1 MLPSISRDDSDRM
14 IDVGRRWTPPPRF
27 LSVRLRSWLL
37 RGAIALPG
45 MAVQFYG
52 AGSPPTAASKLWH
65 ELGLPFFLLAATL
78 PLWRRSDRSL
88 LEPRR
93 WGRLV
98 RRALWRV
105 SGILLFAAAFSLIAS
120 WSFAVLGQP
129 AKASQAG
136 AVALVLL
143 LLALVPPPLEPLLR
157 RLCPPGQRRAERVAR
172 LVEEL
177 RGPAPPGAA
186 DLDPPLRGALPDWW
200 QTDPGLAAEFD
211 PGRGA
216 GGRIG
221 PIYEYSGGS
230 PERGRT
236 QHELRSGLGALAR
249 VRVAWDGEAFT
260 ITDAWRG
267 RTHRVPVASAP
278 SVPGSGNKSAGERRP
293 GRRRPAVAELVWLEA
308 RYRRSARRPS
318 VRWRSLLFLDEEGY
332 CFLGVDPFVC
342 DWSQTVQLAMAA
354 GLPCAVYEVR
364 GLAGNVARIREL
376 MFPPRWGKTVFRGA

>member
-1 MLPSISRDDSDRM
+1 MLLNVSRDDPDRM
-14 IDVGRRWTPPPRF
+14 IDAGRRWTPPPRF
-27 LSVRLRSWLL
+27 VSVRLRSWLL

-45 MAVQFYG
+45 VAVQFYG
-52 AGSPPTAASKLWH
+52 TGSPPTAATKLWH

-93 WGRLV
+93 WGQLV

-105 SGILLFAAAFSLIAS
+105 SATLLFAAAFSLIAS
-120 WSFAVLGQP
+120 WSFAVLGQ
-129 AKASQAG
+129 ASAANQA
-136 AVALVLL
+136 ATIALVLL
-143 LLALVPPPLEPLLR
+143 LVALVPPPLEPLLR

-177 RGPAPPGAA
+177 RGPPPGAP
-186 DLDPPLRGALPDWW
+186 DLDPPLRGALPDWG
-200 QTDPGLAAEFD
+200 QTDPGPAAEFD

-216 GGRIG
+216 GGRIE

-230 PERGRT
+230 PGRGRA

-260 ITDAWRG
+260 VTDAWRG

-278 SVPGSGNKSAGERRP
+278 GAPGHGSRSASEGRS

-308 RYRRSARRPS
+308 RYRRSARRPP

-364 GLAGNVARIREL
+364 GLAGNVAKIREL
-376 MFPPRWGKTVFRGA
+376 MFPPRRGKTIYRGA